1 MYFAPGP
8 PDPATR
14 LAAVIAD
21 TTLNP
26 MDYMTNGPGSTRPNS
41 FHAAN
46 SCYTSH
52 TIGMPAALKASV
64 CADISANSLYQ
75 QAQAY
80 TTGFFQPG
88 YNN

>member
-1 MYFAPGP
+1 MYFRPGP

-14 LAAVIAD
+14 LAATIAA

-26 MDYMTNGPGSTRPNS
+26 MDYLTNAAGSTRPNS
-41 FHAAN
+41 FHAAVN
-46 SCYTSH
+46 CYTTH

-75 QAQAY
+75 EAQGY
-80 TTGFFQPG
+80 TTGFFQPP